1 MQLHF
6 VGKNFDLTEALK
18 NHATEKFQPI
28 QKRFSHITNVNVV
41 LSVEHKDFI
50 AEATLHYDGT
60 EMHATAQS
68 DDMYQAID
76 KLCDKLLGQLT
87 KHKDKI
93 IDSHR

>member
-6 VGKNFDLTEALK
+6 VGKNIDLTEAMK
-18 NHATEKFQPI
+18 NHATEKLQPL
-28 QKRFSHITNVNVV
+28 QKRFDHITHVNVV
-41 LSVEHKDFI
+41 FTVEHKDHI
-50 AEATLHYDGT
+50 AEATVHYNGT
-60 EMHATAQS
+60 EMHAKAES